1 MMEYGPAIMMLVF
14 AGALLLYA
22 ALLAITKDYDL
33 LPRRATSPVRPKNSR
48 KYTFQLSKVL
58 ALTALCPALTALACL
73 FSGLAAVLVFILSLI
88 LCLWKGTKIMKEV
101 L

>member
-48 KYTFQLSKVL
+48 KYTFQLEAHHCSSD
-58 ALTALCPALTALACL
+58 
-73 FSGLAAVLVFILSLI
+73 SGLQAFQVFPVKLNQPAFEFFRIHAP
-88 LCLWKGTKIMKEV
+88 
-101 L
+101 